1 MHSIESR
8 TEHIVHNL
16 AIAIVVFMVKTCMM
30 TENNVLKKIEV
41 W

>member
-1 MHSIESR
+1 MHSIEAER
-8 TEHIVHNL
+8 EHIVYNI

-30 TENNVLKKIEV
+30 TENNVLKEIEV